1 MPCIRYANINVLY
14 LCPYKIGIIQHWQSL
29 YVKQGRYQFIM
40 RGIFA
45 FIFITLLALQLQ
57 AQKHELGV
65 FLGGANGITDIG
77 RTDFINPLPKDYE
90 SGQPTIPIAIGA
102 IYRFNLNPQQSLRLN
117 LDYARFID
125 NDRLAAEDY
134 RYNRGAKYSQSLFE
148 GSIVFEYNFFPIN
161 SEQQRAHSP
170 YIFAGAGVFG
180 YNHPEYQVAHQLVEG
195 STAPTSPTDFET
207 VIEKS
212 NKTKFSYTIPF
223 GAGYKYKFN
232 WQWIAAVEIG
242 VRPTIVDDLD
252 LAFAEPEDFT
262 YTIQDGLEAFEGV
275 TEEIQR
281 RNDELIIERQVGDH
295 SNNDWYVFTGLTLTY
310 TFGRPACF
318 CD

>member
-1 MPCIRYANINVLY
+1 MKGLFV
-14 LCPYKIGIIQHWQSL
+14 
-29 YVKQGRYQFIM
+29 
-40 RGIFA
+40 
-45 FIFITLLALQLQ
+45 FIFITIFALNVQ
-57 AQKHELGV
+57 AQKHELGL

-77 RTDFINPLPKDYE
+77 RTDFINPMPKSYDQGE
-90 SGQPTIPIAIGA
+90 PVIPIALGL

-148 GSIVFEYNFFPIN
+148 ASILFEYNFFPIN

-170 YIFAGAGVFG
+170 YIFAGGGVFG
-180 YNHPEYQVAHQLVEG
+180 YQHPEYTVYHRAIDG
-195 STAPTSPTDFET
+195 TTGPTTATDFET

-212 NKTKFSYTIPF
+212 NSTKFSYTIPF

-232 WQWIAAVEIG
+232 WQWIVAAEIG
-242 VRPTIVDDLD
+242 VRPTSIDDLD
-252 LAFAEPEDFT
+252 MAFAQPEDFT
-262 YTIQDGLEAFEGV
+262 YVIEDGIEAVDGV
-275 TEEIQR
+275 SAEILR
-281 RNDELIIERQVGDH
+281 RNDELIIERQLGDH